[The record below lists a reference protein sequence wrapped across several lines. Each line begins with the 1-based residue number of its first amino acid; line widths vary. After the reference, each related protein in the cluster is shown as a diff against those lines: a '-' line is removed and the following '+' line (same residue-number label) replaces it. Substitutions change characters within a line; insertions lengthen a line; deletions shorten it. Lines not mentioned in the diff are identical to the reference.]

1 MEGGFLSALG
11 VGGAAFA
18 AGGSALAAGGVAPW
32 LWLPAAFALGALHA
46 LEPGHAKSMM
56 AGFVIATRGTP
67 VRGLVLG
74 LSAAIGHSLVVWGL
88 VLGAFAVGLD
98 HVPPAWLPWL
108 SLAGGIV
115 VLSVAAWLAMGL
127 VSKRGHH
134 HEHHHGDH
142 ADAKHNNQHLH
153 GYDHAHRQATPP
165 AGDCV
170 SWRTVIATGFGGGL
184 APCPGAVVVLA
195 LALQAGAPALGLA
208 MVAAFSLG
216 LGVVLSGVAMTA
228 ALSLRLASPARGES
242 RFTQL
247 TAFLPWASVAV
258 MAAAGLF
265 TFGRAMGALSGGN

>member
-11 VGGAAFA
+11 
-18 AGGSALAAGGVAPW
+18 AGGVAPW

-67 VRGLVLG
+67 VQGVVLG

-98 HVPPAWLPWL
+98 RVPSAWLPWL
-108 SLAGGIV
+108 SLTGGVV
-115 VLSVAAWLAMGL
+115 VLAAAAWLVRGL
-127 VSKRGHH
+127 VRNRGHH
-134 HEHHHGDH
+134 HGYHHGDH
-142 ADAKHNNQHLH
+142 ADAGQDNRHHH
-153 GYDHAHRQATPP
+153 GHDDAHRHATPP
-165 AGDCV
+165 TGRSV
-170 SWRTVIATGFGGGL
+170 GWRMVIATGFGGGL

-216 LGVVLSGVAMTA
+216 LGVLLSGVALAA

-258 MAAAGLF
+258 MAAAGLY
-265 TFGRAMGALSGGN
+265 TLGRAMGALSGGN